1 MHSKHNVLTS
11 IPNWTFSSSAPL
23 QRFMRKQIP
32 LATVDEVGESMKKQN
47 KKKEARI
54 KLTCDV
60 RWKASSKTPTT
71 ATHSFFMMDG
81 ILFFL
86 VEKTWM
92 EQETKP
98 LLFFIPPSDVINHAK
113 TPAFMYHSATNVIYF
128 YLATNYAFCVIVNRI
143 RNKNKWIAKLL
154 NAYLIN

>member
-11 IPNWTFSSSAPL
+11 IPNLAHLRHYSVSCVNKFRWPQL
-23 QRFMRKQIP
+23 MRLVKVWRNKTKKGGTDQTD
-32 LATVDEVGESMKKQN
+32 LWCEMESQQQN
-47 KKKEARI
+47 SDD
-54 KLTCDV
+54 CD
-60 RWKASSKTPTT
+60 AQFL
-71 ATHSFFMMDG
+71 HDG
-81 ILFFL
+81 WDS
-86 VEKTWM
+86 V
-92 EQETKP
+92 
-98 LLFFIPPSDVINHAK
+98 LLGRENVNGTGDQAFAFFIPPSDVINHAK

>member
-11 IPNWTFSSSAPL
+11 IPNWTFSSSAQL

-32 LATVDEVGESMKKQN
+32 LATVDSHLNLKGWWKYLETKQ
-47 KKKEARI
+47 KKEARI

-86 VEKTWM
+86 VEKPWM

-98 LLFFIPPSDVINHAK
+98 LLFLYLPVTSST
-113 TPAFMYHSATNVIYF
+113 TPKHLPLCIILQQMLFTF
-128 YLATNYAFCVIVNRI
+128 T
-143 RNKNKWIAKLL
+143 
-154 NAYLIN
+154 